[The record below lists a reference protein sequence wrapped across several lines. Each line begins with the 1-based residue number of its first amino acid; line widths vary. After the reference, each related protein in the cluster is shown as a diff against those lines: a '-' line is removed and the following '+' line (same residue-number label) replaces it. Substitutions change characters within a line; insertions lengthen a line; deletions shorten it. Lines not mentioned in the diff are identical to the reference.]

1 MIAKIK
7 GLKLTC
13 VVDPKISPTNLKI
26 IKSYGANVEM
36 VEEPDAHGGYLMT
49 RIAKV
54 QELLATIDD
63 AYWINQYANEL
74 NWQSHYH
81 GAGTEIVE
89 TIKKPIDYFVAP
101 VSTTGSIMGMSRKI
115 KEVHPNAQIVAV
127 DAKGSV
133 IFGDKPINRELP
145 GIGASRVPEILN
157 RSEINQVIHV
167 DDYQSALGCRKLI
180 DYEGIFAGG
189 STGSIIAAIEQ
200 LITSIEEGA
209 TIVTILPDR
218 GDRYLDLVYSDTW
231 LEK

>member
-1 MIAKIK
+1 MVQLHQLFPKHEVFAKLEYMNPGGSMKDRPAKYIIEHGIKHGLITENTHLIESTSGNLGIALAMIAKIK

-89 TIKKPIDYFVAP
+89 TIKQPIDYFVAP

-115 KEVHPNAQIVAV
+115 KKCIQTHKLLLLMR
-127 DAKGSV
+127 KGQSFLVTNLLIENYLVSV
-133 IFGDKPINRELP
+133 
-145 GIGASRVPEILN
+145 
-157 RSEINQVIHV
+157 
-167 DDYQSALGCRKLI
+167 
-180 DYEGIFAGG
+180 
-189 STGSIIAAIEQ
+189 
-200 LITSIEEGA
+200 
-209 TIVTILPDR
+209 
-218 GDRYLDLVYSDTW
+218 LVVYP
-231 LEK
+231 KY

>member
-1 MIAKIK
+1 MH
-7 GLKLTC
+7 
-13 VVDPKISPTNLKI
+13 
-26 IKSYGANVEM
+26 M
-36 VEEPDAHGGYLMT
+36 GGYLMT

-133 IFGDKPINRELP
+133 ILVTNLLIENYL
-145 GIGASRVPEILN
+145 V
-157 RSEINQVIHV
+157 
-167 DDYQSALGCRKLI
+167 SAL
-180 DYEGIFAGG
+180 
-189 STGSIIAAIEQ
+189 
-200 LITSIEEGA
+200 
-209 TIVTILPDR
+209 V
-218 GDRYLDLVYSDTW
+218 VYP
-231 LEK
+231 KY

>member
-1 MIAKIK
+1 
-7 GLKLTC
+7 
-13 VVDPKISPTNLKI
+13 
-26 IKSYGANVEM
+26 M

-115 KEVHPNAQIVAV
+115 KR
-127 DAKGSV
+127 S
-133 IFGDKPINRELP
+133 
-145 GIGASRVPEILN
+145 ASKRTN
-157 RSEINQVIHV
+157 
-167 DDYQSALGCRKLI
+167 CCC
-180 DYEGIFAGG
+180 
-189 STGSIIAAIEQ
+189 
-200 LITSIEEGA
+200 
-209 TIVTILPDR
+209 
-218 GDRYLDLVYSDTW
+218 
-231 LEK
+231 